1 MLSGIFFQIFSYFQ
15 VRALVIYN
23 DQAIRNLCLLN
34 SGKQGVKILQTI
46 INRHDHIHLLLIN
59 SLWIIF
65 SHTADITLFEVAEIS
80 DTLRIFNGIYQ
91 KFLLISGSVNLSNEE
106 SSGICCCSV
115 FQKNRNLC
123 RRKNRCQE
131 RKSRTFR
138 LRLSNGIGYIRT
150 VDRSTGNFLKLLC
163 SLIKYDPWLSHGS
176 KCRIKCPAN
185 GI

>member
-91 KFLLISGSVNLSNEE
+91 KFLLISVP
-106 SSGICCCSV
+106 GI
-115 FQKNRNLC
+115 FPMRNLPVSAAVPYS
-123 RRKNRCQE
+123 RKTEISAAQNRCQE

-150 VDRSTGNFLKLLC
+150 
-163 SLIKYDPWLSHGS
+163 
-176 KCRIKCPAN
+176 
-185 GI
+185 